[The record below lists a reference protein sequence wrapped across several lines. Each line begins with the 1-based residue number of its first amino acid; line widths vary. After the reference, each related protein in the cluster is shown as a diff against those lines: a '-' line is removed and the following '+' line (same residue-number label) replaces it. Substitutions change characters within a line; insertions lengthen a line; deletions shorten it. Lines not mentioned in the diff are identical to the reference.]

1 MSMRHAANVIGNSMR
16 FHQGM
21 GRLGRLGYLG
31 DSVQADPGMS
41 FGPVGYDP
49 SQLPYIPSP
58 TLSPVGTPVPVPV
71 SPGVTTAV
79 VQSSTWPSW
88 GTYAA
93 IGAGVLAL
101 IWLSRRKG

>member
-1 MSMRHAANVIGNSMR
+1 MSMRRAAHVIASGAR

-21 GRLGRLGYLG
+21 GRLGFLG
-31 DSVQADPGMS
+31 DTNMDPGFN
-41 FGPVGYDP
+41 FGPVSYDP
-49 SQLPYIPSP
+49 SQLPYIPTP
-58 TLSPVGTPVPVPV
+58 TLSPVGPGAPVPV
-71 SPGVTTAV
+71 SPQVTTAV

-101 IWLSRRKG
+101 IWLSKRR

>member
-1 MSMRHAANVIGNSMR
+1 MSMRRVAGVIGHGMR

-21 GRLGRLGYLG
+21 GRFGGMGRLGFLG
-31 DSVQADPGMS
+31 DTST
-41 FGPVGYDP
+41 YDP
-49 SQLPYIPSP
+49 SQLPYIPTP
-58 TLSPVGTPVPVPV
+58 TLSPVTGAPVPVNPN
-71 SPGVTTAV
+71 VTAAV

-101 IWLSRRKG
+101 VWLSGRRR